1 MMCNSFVTEPSY
13 DERELNRKGVFCVSM
28 NFGISHRLSRACMF
42 GLLAFVLLFATA
54 CASSGGTGAGADN
67 GGNASDSS
75 GSNSGENKDKDGEAK
90 GAEAAD
96 KPPIRIGVL
105 ASMTGALESYGKQ
118 STRGFELGIDYATQG
133 TKTAAGRKIEFI
145 IEDTETKPDVAVKK
159 ATKLL
164 ETDKVDFLVGSSSSG
179 DTLAVL
185 PLAEEYEKVMVVE
198 PAVADSITGELWN
211 KYVFRSARN
220 SSQDAVAGAAAIAK
234 QGVKIATLAPDGA
247 FGRDGIKA
255 FTEAAVKLGAEI
267 VEEQYADV
275 TATDFTANIQKI
287 VSAKPDYLFVVWAGA
302 NTPWK
307 QLQDMK
313 VREQGIKISTG
324 APDIASLKTM
334 HELTGMEGFSV
345 YYYTLPDNDVNK
357 WLVEEHKKRFN
368 GDLPDLFTPGGMSA
382 AIAIIE
388 VIKKTDGEMDTE
400 KLIAAMEGMSFESPK
415 GKMTFRA
422 EDHQALQ
429 TLYAVKLE
437 QQDGIDYPVP
447 VLIRELSPEETA
459 PPIRNKR

>member
-1 MMCNSFVTEPSY
+1 MSMTQLFIRETSNQKQQLHRSHDKQRAVRIQMSRLLLLSFMSLLLLLTA
-13 DERELNRKGVFCVSM
+13 
-28 NFGISHRLSRACMF
+28 AC
-42 GLLAFVLLFATA
+42 G
-54 CASSGGTGAGADN
+54 
-67 GGNASDSS
+67 SS
-75 GSNSGENKDKDGEAK
+75 GSDAGGNSAKQENNGAASTENKNNQTEEKKSSDGDKT
-90 GAEAAD
+90 
-96 KPPIRIGVL
+96 PIKIGVL
-105 ASMTGALESYGKQ
+105 ASMSGALESYGKQ
-118 STRGFELGIDYATQG
+118 TVRGFELGIDYATQG
-133 TKTAAGRKIEFI
+133 TKTIDGRPVEFI
-145 IEDTETKPDVAVKK
+145 VEDTETKPDVAVKK

-185 PLAEEYEKVMVVE
+185 PLAEEYEKIMVVE

-211 KYVFRSARN
+211 KYVFRTARN

-234 QGVKIATLAPDGA
+234 QGVKIATFAPDGA

-255 FTEAAVKLGAEI
+255 FKEAAIKLGAEI
-267 VEEQYADV
+267 VEEQYADA

-307 QLQDMK
+307 QLKDMK
-313 VREQGIKISTG
+313 VTEQGIKLSTG
-324 APDIASLKTM
+324 APDIAALKTM
-334 HELTGMEGFSV
+334 QELEGMEGFSV
-345 YYYTLPDNDVNK
+345 YYHSLPSNDVNK
-357 WLVEEHKKRFN
+357 WLVEEHTKRFN

-382 AIAIIE
+382 AIAIVE
-388 VIKKTDGEMDTE
+388 AVKKTGGDTTAD
-400 KLIAAMEGMSFESPK
+400 KLIVAMEGMTFDAPK

-429 TLYAVKLE
+429 TMYAVKLE
-437 QQDGIDYPVP
+437 KKDGTDYPVP